1 MTDITVRWLLRLYPR
16 AWRARYGDE
25 LTGLVLQASGQRRPS
40 LGLMADV
47 ALGGLRERLRAIG
60 VLGNDL
66 TPRDRAQSGILV
78 VLWSWALFVLG
89 GLGVD
94 KAAEHWT
101 AAVPPASA
109 RLGEVAFAVLIAAAA
124 IGSVLVVAGIALS
137 GRTFAAFL
145 RAGGWQRAR
154 RPIYRASI
162 VTGLAAIGLLALST
176 WAHHL
181 TVAQRNGDSDAYGAA
196 VLCWVV
202 LFAGCLSSWAAA
214 AASTVRHLDLT
225 ARLLALES
233 RTATAVTA
241 TMVAMTMASSVWWAT
256 IAHSAPWFLAG
267 TAPRTGGT
275 VAPVNVVIPVA
286 LMLTATLMATVGA
299 RRALR
304 NSRLVV

>member
-1 MTDITVRWLLRLYPR
+1 MSDITTRALLRLYPR
-16 AWRARYGDE
+16 PWRARYGEE
-25 LTGLVLQASGQRRPS
+25 LTGLILQASGGSPS
-40 LGLMADV
+40 LLLKMDV
-47 ALGGLRERLRAIG
+47 ALGGVRERLRVIG
-60 VLGNDL
+60 LLGNDL
-66 TPRDRAQSGILV
+66 TPGDRARSGVLV
-78 VLWSWALFVLG
+78 VMWSWMLFVLG
-89 GLGVD
+89 GIGVE
-94 KAAEHWT
+94 KAAEHWQ

-109 RLGEVAFAVLIAAAA
+109 RLGEVAFAVLIAAA
-124 IGSVLVVAGIALS
+124 
-137 GRTFAAFL
+137 
-145 RAGGWQRAR
+145 
-154 RPIYRASI
+154 
-162 VTGLAAIGLLALST
+162 VTGLSVTGLLALSV
-176 WAHHL
+176 WAQHL
-181 TVAQRNGDSDAYGAA
+181 SVAQRNDAYGAA

-202 LFAGCLSSWAAA
+202 LFAGCLFCWAAA